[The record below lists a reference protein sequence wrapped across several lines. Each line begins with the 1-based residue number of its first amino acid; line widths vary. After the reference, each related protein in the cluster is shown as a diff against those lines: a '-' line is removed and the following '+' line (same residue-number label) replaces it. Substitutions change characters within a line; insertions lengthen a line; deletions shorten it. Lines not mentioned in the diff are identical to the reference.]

1 MRLTGISHRYRRGH
15 RPALSSVTA
24 AFNAATVAVLG
35 PNGAGKST
43 LLRIL
48 TTALRPESGD
58 FTVGGWSRSS
68 GQVEAYRRFLG
79 YMPQDLRVQPG
90 YTCRDFLTYM
100 AWLKQVPPS
109 SAPDAVNGALSA
121 MNLSDR
127 ADTKVKHLSGGLRQR
142 LGLAQAIVNS
152 PQVIVL
158 DEPTVGLDPAE
169 RVRFREHVK
178 RLPDGCVRVLATHL
192 TDDVAA
198 LADEVLILHEGRV
211 RFAGPIVDLCR
222 MPREDITGEVV
233 EAAYVELIGA
243 TE

>member
-1 MRLTGISHRYRRGH
+1 MRLSGITHRYRRGL
-15 RPALSSVTA
+15 RPALSSIDA
-24 AFNAATVAVLG
+24 AFDAATVAVLG

-48 TTALRPESGD
+48 TTALRPQSGD
-58 FTVGGWSRSS
+58 FSLGGWSRSS
-68 GQVEAYRRFLG
+68 GEVDEYRRALG
-79 YMPQDLRVQPG
+79 YMPQDLQVQPG

-100 AWLKQVPPS
+100 AWLKQVPAS
-109 SAPDAVNGALSA
+109 AAPDAVNGALSA
-121 MNLSDR
+121 MNLSGR

-142 LGLAQAIVNS
+142 LGLAQAIVNR
-152 PQVIVL
+152 PRVIVL

-178 RLPDGCVRVLATHL
+178 ALPSGCVRVLATHL

-211 RFAGPIVDLCR
+211 RFAGPVTDLCAKAR
-222 MPREDITGEVV
+222 LAITGEDV
-233 EAAYVELIGA
+233 EAAYIDLVGA
-243 TE
+243 PE